1 MQYIILFLEGIITFV
16 SPCMLP
22 MLPVYI
28 SYFAGGT
35 GSRKRALINSL
46 FFVLG
51 FTVVFVLLG
60 AFAGTLGRFLIK
72 YGRWVNIAAGAVIAL
87 FGFNYLEVIDIPF
100 LRSTRQFNYRSEDP
114 GIISSF
120 VFGIIFSIG
129 WTPCVGAFL
138 GSALMMAASSQH
150 SLKGIFMLLVYSLGL
165 GIPFAVSAII
175 VERVKT
181 VFDFIKRNYK
191 IVNLISGLF
200 LVAVGVA
207 MMTGML
213 GRLISI
219 LSF

>member
-1 MQYIILFLEGIITFV
+1 
-16 SPCMLP
+16 
-22 MLPVYI
+22 
-28 SYFAGGT
+28 
-35 GSRKRALINSL
+35 
-46 FFVLG
+46 
-51 FTVVFVLLG
+51 
-60 AFAGTLGRFLIK
+60 
-72 YGRWVNIAAGAVIAL
+72 
-87 FGFNYLEVIDIPF
+87 
-100 LRSTRQFNYRSEDP
+100 
-114 GIISSF
+114 
-120 VFGIIFSIG
+120 
-129 WTPCVGAFL
+129 
-138 GSALMMAASSQH
+138 MMAASSQH